1 MSALGNMVIT
11 AITFPLVTRLGD
23 TQQAW
28 IEVSILYAIVSI
40 IMLFICF
47 KNCHERVKEETKTKD
62 GKERSALDGH
72 QALRHQQVLH
82 HVLHAR
88 CVPVLL

>member
-1 MSALGNMVIT
+1 MDRG
-11 AITFPLVTRLGD
+11 FHPLRHRFHHHAVHLLQELPRARQGRD
-23 TQQAW
+23 QDQG
-28 IEVSILYAIVSI
+28 
-40 IMLFICF
+40 
-47 KNCHERVKEETKTKD
+47 RQ
-62 GKERSALDGH
+62 ERSALDGH